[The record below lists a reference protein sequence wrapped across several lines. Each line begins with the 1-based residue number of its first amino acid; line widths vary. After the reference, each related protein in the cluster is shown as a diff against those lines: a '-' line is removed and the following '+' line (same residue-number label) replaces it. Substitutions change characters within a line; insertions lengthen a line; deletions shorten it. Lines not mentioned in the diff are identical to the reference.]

1 MKENILIVLIF
12 IAVAF
17 SSGVMV
23 AGGLLPPG
31 ALYAVI
37 GGVVLVSIMALFVG
51 AVLGVV
57 WLFKRAERPQ
67 HPAPYREYRPFPD
80 RPTWTP
86 VDHQGAGHRI
96 EHRPVEQYPE
106 DPRRELPTP
115 TRRAIRWDK

>member
-1 MKENILIVLIF
+1 MKENIIIVLIF
-12 IAVAF
+12 IACAF

-37 GGVVLVSIMALFVG
+37 GGAVLIAVMALFVG

-57 WLFKRAERPQ
+57 WLFKRAERPT
-67 HPAPYREYRPFPD
+67 PADPFRDYRPMGD

-86 VDHQGAGHRI
+86 VDHQGTGYRI
-96 EHRPVEQYPE
+96 DHRPAEQFPE

-115 TRRAIRWDK
+115 ERDLIRWKK